1 MKRPLNLSIPL
12 LLGLL
17 AWSTPLAKSQ
27 DLFGWWPLNE
37 GTGDTA
43 NDISGNDLSALINNV
58 DFGGL
63 GDGDSA
69 WAETLTSAL
78 Y

>member
-1 MKRPLNLSIPL
+1 MKKPLLLSITI

-17 AWSTPLAKSQ
+17 AWSPLAKSQ
-27 DLFGWWPLNE
+27 ELFGWWPLNE

-63 GDGDSA
+63 GDGESA
-69 WAETLTSAL
+69 
-78 Y
+78 